1 MDPLVL
7 TEFSTIAD
15 TERALHAF
23 ADSASDGLQLQKQ
36 MINKRH
42 GAIYD
47 TARLQTLVTWARS
60 TPRPYLQFHQS
71 NTIDNV
77 LEDLGD
83 YAPGIAALRLADEV
97 RVGSY
102 VISRREA
109 LARAV
114 SKMQA
119 TDALNLPAMIK
130 GRSIDMTCVSGAQVQ
145 YLRPLFFARRP
156 QAVRRSEDMHQLLR
170 QLSGYINKDDADL
183 VPDTI
188 LRALGI
194 YVSELFSNTQEHA
207 TVDEAGIPYAAHV
220 EGMIVSWN
228 QLDEEDY
235 AKDFTGH
242 HRLKQFWEEEST
254 LRSDRSRALRC
265 LQLSFFD
272 SGPGFAARAIGR
284 PTTEMDLEAERSAL
298 LHCLKKNTTSKKQV
312 GAGQGLP
319 GVLTELSRTGGLI
332 RIRSGRHALFNV
344 FGSNTSTD
352 LYDFSD
358 WTAGALAPASGA
370 VVSLI
375 IPLRKGQQ

>member
-7 TEFSTIAD
+7 TEFSTLAD
-15 TERALHAF
+15 TEQALHALAESVF
-23 ADSASDGLQLQKQ
+23 DGLQLQKQ
-36 MINKRH
+36 TINKRR
-42 GAIYD
+42 GAMHD
-47 TARLQTLVTWARS
+47 AARLQTLITWARS

-71 NTIDNV
+71 NTVDNV
-77 LEDLGD
+77 LEELGD
-83 YAPGIAALRLADEV
+83 YAPGITALRLANEV
-97 RVGSY
+97 RVGPN
-102 VISRREA
+102 VISRRDA
-109 LARAV
+109 LAHAV

-119 TDALNLPAMIK
+119 TDAFNLPGMIK

-156 QAVRRSEDMHQLLR
+156 QAVRRSDDMHQLLR

-207 TVDEAGIPYAAHV
+207 TFDETGIPYAAHV

-228 QLDEEDY
+228 QLDEEGY
-235 AKDFTGH
+235 ARDFTGH
-242 HRLKQFWEEEST
+242 QRLQQFWQEQST
-254 LRSDRSRALRC
+254 LRSDGTRALRC

-272 SGPGFAARAIGR
+272 SGPGFAARATGR
-284 PTTEMDLEAERSAL
+284 PTTDMDLGTERNAL
-298 LHCLKKNTTSKKQV
+298 LRCLEKNTTSKIQV
-312 GAGQGLP
+312 GAGLGLP
-319 GVLTELSRTGGLI
+319 GVLRELSRTGGLI

-344 FGSNTSTD
+344 FGSSISSD
-352 LYDFSD
+352 LDDFAD
-358 WTAGALAPASGA
+358 WTVGTLAPAAGA

-375 IPLRKGQQ
+375 IPLRKG